1 MTTNQ
6 TIGGVPRGRDALVVL
21 VETFRDSLHRGK
33 QPTFSAGD
41 LRFFITEFC
50 ELRALLDAPLPC
62 AHEWTDDG
70 AHLLVCTACGAQ
82 EDHDPGW
89 RDMETAPT
97 DGTMVRLLVE
107 FDEHSTEDAEQAITI
122 GANNLDND
130 EEDAWRFAGWCWTH
144 DHFTEGK
151 GTPVGWLPMLD
162 DPVSKPAAQ
171 PQGEPVAWQYRVS
184 AGPQTG
190 WSLWHD
196 GKGEEFKRSYQVETR
211 PLYAEQPALVA
222 VVLPERSYASD
233 EDQQSMTDYEI
244 GLGHGACEMWD
255 KIKALNPSL

>member
-171 PQGEPVAWQYRVS
+171 PQGDPVHECQKCNGRGYMPTRQAGEGETEYR
-184 AGPQTG
+184 ARC
-190 WSLWHD
+190 
-196 GKGEEFKRSYQVETR
+196 K
-211 PLYAEQPALVA
+211 LYAEQPAPVA
-222 VVLPERSYASD
+222 VVVPERKTAADYRYMRKADGESAATQYNACLD
-233 EDQQSMTDYEI
+233 E
-244 GLGHGACEMWD
+244 L
-255 KIKALNPSL
+255 KRLNPSL

>member
-1 MTTNQ
+1 MTTNK
-6 TIGGVPRGRDALVVL
+6 TIDGVPIATIAAFARVADAYSEAEDDSYEPWQDAIMHAELRL
-21 VETFRDSLHRGK
+21 TLGQFR
-33 QPTFSAGD
+33 
-41 LRFFITEFC
+41 
-50 ELRALLDAPLPC
+50 ELRALLDAKPAEEFNPEGW
-62 AHEWTDDG
+62 AIDHSAG
-70 AHLLVCTACGAQ
+70 RPILVHNNCSVI
-82 EDHDPGW
+82 E
-89 RDMETAPT
+89 
-97 DGTMVRLLVE
+97 
-107 FDEHSTEDAEQAITI
+107 AEQAYGLLELI
-122 GANNLDND
+122 
-130 EEDAWRFAGWCWTH
+130 
-144 DHFTEGK
+144 K
-151 GTPVGWLPMLD
+151 
-162 DPVSKPAAQ
+162 SAAQ

>member
-6 TIGGVPRGRDALVVL
+6 TIDGVSRKLLNDLLKIESR
-21 VETFRDSLHRGK
+21 K
-33 QPTFSAGD
+33 CKSAWSATICD
-41 LRFFITEFC
+41 
-50 ELRALLDAPLPC
+50 ELRALLDASPC

-97 DGTMVRLLVE
+97 DGTLVRLLVE

-130 EEDAWRFAGWCWTH
+130 EEDVWRFAGWCWTH

-151 GTPVGWLPMLD
+151 GKPVGWLPMLD

-171 PQGEPVAWQYRVS
+171 PQGEPVAWSYCPECGS
-184 AGPQTG
+184 
-190 WSLWHD
+190 
-196 GKGEEFKRSYQVETR
+196 EEILHQEGDHKQCAECHQEWFSDIDYTDVVRGHLKKLKV
-211 PLYAEQPALVA
+211 EQPAPAA
-222 VVLPERSYASD
+222 VVLPERKPMHGSYAEGWNACLD
-233 EDQQSMTDYEI
+233 EVI
-244 GLGHGACEMWD
+244 R
-255 KIKALNPSL
+255 LNTKE